1 LFVLAHP
8 IVDHDRLDSFCC
20 GIVGGQAAGSTDVTE
35 SFDVCS
41 FQLVA
46 RGVKRKCG
54 RHEVVGGGIRG
65 LSKGGLLA
73 LDVCLYLLDH
83 HEEVMDELLIRVVWA
98 GVRRVVVAEVK
109 FETVKPTFDEK
120 GRGFIGNDG

>member
-1 LFVLAHP
+1 MIALIRSAAVLLRARP
-8 IVDHDRLDSFCC
+8 RARQMLRRVSKSVASSWSRVALSAS
-20 GIVGGQAAGSTDVTE
+20 VAAMKS
-35 SFDVCS
+35 S
-41 FQLVA
+41 
-46 RGVKRKCG
+46 GV
-54 RHEVVGGGIRG
+54 VFRG

-109 FETVKPTFDEK
+109 FDTVKPTFDEK
-120 GRGFIGNDG
+120 GRGFVGNDG